1 MSGFGWIAQTAIFAA
16 LNGQVGAGVK
26 DDPGPLPTG
35 RPDTDFPYV
44 VIGNDTER
52 PWDSDERVGADVT
65 VTLHVWS
72 RKPSYAEVK
81 AIARAIYGKLHRKPI
96 AASGARVVDCLHEFS
111 DFARDEDGKT
121 RHGVVRY
128 RLKLQEL

>member
-1 MSGFGWIAQTAIFAA
+1 MSGFGLIAQTAIFAA
-16 LNGQVGAGVK
+16 LNGQVGAPVK
-26 DDPGPLPTG
+26 DDPTPLPTG
-35 RPDTDFPYV
+35 QPDSGFPYV

-52 PWDSDERVGADVT
+52 PWDHDDKRGANVT
-65 VTLHVWS
+65 VTLHIWS
-72 RKPSYAEVK
+72 RKPSFAEAK
-81 AIARAIYGKLHRKPI
+81 TIATAIYGKLHRKPI

-128 RLKLQEL
+128 RLTLQEL

>member
-1 MSGFGWIAQTAIFAA
+1 MSGFGLIAQAAIFAA
-16 LNGQVGAGVK
+16 LNGQVGAPVK
-26 DDPGPLPTG
+26 DDPTPLPTG
-35 RPDTDFPYV
+35 QPDSGFPYV

-52 PWDSDERVGADVT
+52 PCDHDDRRGAAVT
-65 VTLHVWS
+65 VTLHIWS
-72 RKPSYAEVK
+72 RKPSYAAVK
-81 AIARAIYGKLHRKPI
+81 TIAAAIYGRLHRKAV